1 MHILSQDNG
10 VDAGRK
16 GSPAEPAEKGR
27 GHRARQLSQMQRK
40 VLRITA
46 KEIHRTEES
55 MNEKRSKILTDCRI
69 SLIFLIKTSWEA
81 EQKEKSCFPRGIR
94 YTHDRVQTCQ
104 EDYFT
109 RTMAD
114 VADLQTV
121 ITAEQKKYRRLRML
135 ALDTIEEVRNVRQRY
150 VLRQYYT
157 EKRLEDVN
165 GVKHW
170 TWYTLEDVA
179 LEIGTTTEAVKKIKE
194 RGILRIDYP
203 ALRQIDKR
211 W

>member
-1 MHILSQDNG
+1 MS
-10 VDAGRK
+10 
-16 GSPAEPAEKGR
+16 
-27 GHRARQLSQMQRK
+27 
-40 VLRITA
+40 
-46 KEIHRTEES
+46 
-55 MNEKRSKILTDCRI
+55 EKRSKILTECRW

-81 EQKEKSCFPRGIR
+81 EQKEMSLYPRAIR
-94 YTHDRVQTCQ
+94 YTHDRVKTGP

-109 RTMAD
+109 KTLAD
-114 VADLQTV
+114 VADLQEL
-121 ITAEQKKYRRLRML
+121 IAKEQKRYRRLRML
-135 ALDTIEEVRNVRQRY
+135 SLDLIQEVQNVRQRY
-150 VLRQYYT
+150 VLQQYYT
-157 EKRLEDVN
+157 EKRLEDID

-211 W
+211 G

>member
-1 MHILSQDNG
+1 MS
-10 VDAGRK
+10 K
-16 GSPAEPAEKGR
+16 
-27 GHRARQLSQMQRK
+27 
-40 VLRITA
+40 
-46 KEIHRTEES
+46 
-55 MNEKRSKILTDCRI
+55 KRSQILKDCRT

-94 YTHDRVQTCQ
+94 YTHDRVQTCP

-109 RTMAD
+109 RTLAD
-114 VADLQTV
+114 VADLQAA

-179 LEIGTTTEAVKKIKE
+179 LEIGTTTEGVKKIKE
-194 RGILRIDYP
+194 RGILSIDYP
-203 ALRQIDKR
+203 ALRWKEKGR
-211 W
+211 